1 LRRLGVSTAEFGNVL
16 KVISR
21 IAEQTNLLALNATIE
36 AARAGEVGN
45 GFAVVAN
52 EVKELAKET
61 ARATEDIGRR
71 IEAIQSD
78 SSAALAAISRIT
90 RTISDI
96 NTFQAGVASAVEEQT
111 TTVSAI
117 GKTMMEAAGEC
128 TDIAAR
134 ITTFRTSLEAQTQL
148 AEFVRASAQD
158 LTKVSSDIAQLL
170 GQRAASPVSPDRQ
183 PSSDNN
189 APPKPRNGMT
199 VDVRPHVNA
208 S

>member
-1 LRRLGVSTAEFGNVL
+1 V
-16 KVISR
+16 
-21 IAEQTNLLALNATIE
+21 
-36 AARAGEVGN
+36 
-45 GFAVVAN
+45 
-52 EVKELAKET
+52 
-61 ARATEDIGRR
+61 
-71 IEAIQSD
+71 
-78 SSAALAAISRIT
+78 
-90 RTISDI
+90 
-96 NTFQAGVASAVEEQT
+96 
-111 TTVSAI
+111 
-117 GKTMMEAAGEC
+117 
-128 TDIAAR
+128 
-134 ITTFRTSLEAQTQL
+134 LEAQTQL